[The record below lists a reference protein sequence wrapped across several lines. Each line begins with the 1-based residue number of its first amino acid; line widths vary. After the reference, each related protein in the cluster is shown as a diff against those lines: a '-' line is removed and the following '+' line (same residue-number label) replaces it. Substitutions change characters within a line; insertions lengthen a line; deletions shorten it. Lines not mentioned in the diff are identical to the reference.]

1 MKVLHFP
8 LARITIGFILGIL
21 FAFYLQPSISAVFI
35 ALISSLSIF
44 ILFYFLSKSRSKLS
58 LYFGVGTYFLSFI
71 IGVSTQITHT
81 DYFQKSNYI
90 HNTSIFE
97 QPHFISLTIREKMKS
112 SPFSDRYLAI
122 VNHIDQKEQTGRIIL
137 NIQND
142 SLHHALQVG
151 NSLLIK
157 GTLTKNKPPNNP
169 NQFDYS
175 KYLENKQIYAQLYAD
190 VDEIKIG
197 SKIEK
202 DIWYYSSK
210 LRTRIIRNLEKNN
223 FNKTELNVAIA
234 LIMGQ
239 QQDISPDIIRDYQY
253 AGAVHILSVSG
264 LHIGFILLFV
274 TFILKPIPNT
284 KRGSFIKLITILI
297 SLSMFGIIAGL
308 APSVVR
314 SVTMFSFVA
323 IGNHLRRS
331 VNIYHTLLV
340 SVLLI
345 LLFEPSFLFDVGF
358 QLSYIALFFIIWL
371 QPLLSS
377 IWKPKYK
384 VSKYIWDILTVS
396 FAAQIG
402 TLPLS
407 IYYFHQ
413 FPGLFFITNLIIIP
427 LLSIIMILGVLV
439 MLLAAFNMI
448 PIFLSQLLE
457 WSIYYLNKII
467 NAIASLEK
475 FIIQDIPLHFYL
487 LISSY
492 LLLFTIIIWF
502 KKPSFNRLSVILIS
516 IIILQLSYFRIQ
528 YKILNE
534 EELIVFNSTK
544 NTLITERKGE
554 NILVYANDS
563 ILKTVQKNSIL
574 KSYRIGNLSTLE
586 QKKRLQNFMFFNGK
600 KIFVLDSSGIYPKN
614 IQPDIIILTQSA
626 KINADRLFQE
636 MKPKLVIVD
645 ASNFKN
651 IQKLWK
657 VSCKKQKIP
666 FHATGEKGFYKLN

>member
-1 MKVLHFP
+1 
-8 LARITIGFILGIL
+8 
-21 FAFYLQPSISAVFI
+21 
-35 ALISSLSIF
+35 
-44 ILFYFLSKSRSKLS
+44 
-58 LYFGVGTYFLSFI
+58 
-71 IGVSTQITHT
+71 
-81 DYFQKSNYI
+81 
-90 HNTSIFE
+90 
-97 QPHFISLTIREKMKS
+97 
-112 SPFSDRYLAI
+112 
-122 VNHIDQKEQTGRIIL
+122 
-137 NIQND
+137 
-142 SLHHALQVG
+142 
-151 NSLLIK
+151 
-157 GTLTKNKPPNNP
+157 
-169 NQFDYS
+169 
-175 KYLENKQIYAQLYAD
+175 
-190 VDEIKIG
+190 
-197 SKIEK
+197 
-202 DIWYYSSK
+202 
-210 LRTRIIRNLEKNN
+210 
-223 FNKTELNVAIA
+223 
-234 LIMGQ
+234 
-239 QQDISPDIIRDYQY
+239 
-253 AGAVHILSVSG
+253 
-264 LHIGFILLFV
+264 
-274 TFILKPIPNT
+274 
-284 KRGSFIKLITILI
+284 
-297 SLSMFGIIAGL
+297 
-308 APSVVR
+308 
-314 SVTMFSFVA
+314 
-323 IGNHLRRS
+323 
-331 VNIYHTLLV
+331 
-340 SVLLI
+340 
-345 LLFEPSFLFDVGF
+345 
-358 QLSYIALFFIIWL
+358 
-371 QPLLSS
+371 
-377 IWKPKYK
+377 
-384 VSKYIWDILTVS
+384 
-396 FAAQIG
+396 
-402 TLPLS
+402 
-407 IYYFHQ
+407 
-413 FPGLFFITNLIIIP
+413 
-427 LLSIIMILGVLV
+427 
-439 MLLAAFNMI
+439 MI

-516 IIILQLSYFRIQ
+516 IIILQLSYFRIH

-614 IQPDIIILTQSA
+614 IQPDIIVLTQSA